1 MKNLSPELKVG
12 VFAIVVILALSYMTF
27 KVGSLPFTWEK
38 GYRLYA
44 SFSDIKGLDE
54 KSRIKIAGVDS
65 GTVEKIILK
74 DGNAELTLLLDPDV
88 KIYSDAGATLRMTGL
103 LGDKYLALSAGT
115 SKNPLLKDG
124 DRISNITPASD
135 IDELTSKLTS
145 AAADIGDMAA
155 ILKDMFGEAERK
167 SLAES
172 IHNLEAVTKG
182 LAEIIQ
188 EDRGPLNNTLR
199 GMEKFSKA
207 LGDKGPGFVDDL
219 SRLSK
224 VLGDKGPALV
234 DDLSKTASELSVL
247 IEENRAAIKEG
258 MENIR
263 SAAKSADSIARKIDR
278 GEGTLGK
285 LLEDGKL
292 YDSLNKVAEGAGKA
306 LDAVERLRTFMDFR
320 TEFNFKDSKGKGTFN
335 LTLQPNRDKY
345 YILGVTQ
352 DMMGSVE
359 TIKRS
364 LNGVTTT
371 EEKVESKL
379 EFNAQFARR
388 FEDTVFRIG
397 MIENTFGFGADY
409 LLPHNKG
416 TVSVNVWDFNAK
428 EVDATNAHAKIGVD
442 YNIFKRLFVSGGI
455 DNFLNEKR
463 RGVYIGGGIKFEDED
478 FKYIFGKSPNISL
491 P

>member
-44 SFSDIKGLDE
+44 SFSDIKGLNE

-103 LGDKYLALSAGT
+103 LGDKYLALSPGA

-167 SLAES
+167 SFAET

-182 LAEIIQ
+182 LEEIIQ

-278 GEGTLGK
+278 GDGTLGK
-285 LLEDGKL
+285 LLADGKL
-292 YDSLNKVAEGAGKA
+292 YDSLNKVAEGAGKT
-306 LDAVERLRTFMDFR
+306 LDAVERLKTFMDFR

-335 LTLQPNRDKY
+335 LTLQPSRDKY

-359 TIKRS
+359 TIKTS
-364 LNGVTTT
+364 LNGVETT

-388 FEDTVFRIG
+388 FDDLVLRIG
-397 MIENTFGFGADY
+397 MIESTFGMGADY
-409 LLPHNKG
+409 LLPNNKG
-416 TVSVNVWDFNAK
+416 MVSFNVWDFNAK
-428 EVDATNAHAKIGVD
+428 EVDADSAHAKIGVD
-442 YNIFKRLFVSGGI
+442 YNLFKHLFVSGGI